1 MNRVTIGWETLDA
14 SKRWLGIH
22 YNCILSKLQLVGQ
35 TGQTSATLCCCNLG
49 HVQTLMCA
57 DPADHTC
64 QLQLTVSLQEMADQ
78 SPAARPLRRRAG
90 LLVGQWVG
98 KLKGEDRPLAYRA
111 LLSLLADPDP
121 AMQLAAVASL
131 HALID
136 DWSVSWLSANVHFP
150 RLRMLCLL
158 LACLVQDGTVDCQPH
173 HLLMKG

>member
-1 MNRVTIGWETLDA
+1 MIQTAAGVSDCQDICHFL
-14 SKRWLGIH
+14 L
-22 YNCILSKLQLVGQ
+22 LQCW
-35 TGQTSATLCCCNLG
+35 ACCG
-49 HVQTLMCA
+49 THSHCA
-57 DPADHTC
+57 FPAHCTC
-64 QLQLTVSLQEMADQ
+64 QPQLTVSLQEIADQ

-136 DWSVSWLSANVHFP
+136 DWSVSWLLANVHPP
-150 RLRMLCLL
+150 RLRTLCLL
-158 LACLVQDGTVDCQPH
+158 LACLVQNCQPH

>member
-1 MNRVTIGWETLDA
+1 
-14 SKRWLGIH
+14 
-22 YNCILSKLQLVGQ
+22 
-35 TGQTSATLCCCNLG
+35 
-49 HVQTLMCA
+49 
-57 DPADHTC
+57 
-64 QLQLTVSLQEMADQ
+64 VSLQEIADQ

-136 DWSVSWLSANVHFP
+136 DWSVSCLFADVQLP
-150 RLRMLCLL
+150 RLHMLCLL
-158 LACLVQDGTVDCQPH
+158 LACSVQNCQPH
-173 HLLMKG
+173 HLLMKA